1 MLRIAPAGL
10 EPATWARNR
19 RKAEKR
25 YNENMTKPPT
35 SLIILRF
42 IIFKHVL
49 NLVLEYLYKIPV
61 VA

>member
-35 SLIILRF
+35 SFSFHDLNNLKIYYIQTC
-42 IIFKHVL
+42 FKPSIGISL
-49 NLVLEYLYKIPV
+49 
-61 VA
+61 